1 MKNSVKPATMLGQKR
16 NPLLASQIKVKSK
29 SVKTNKA
36 RSKQA
41 ISEDDLNNKV
51 IEMVDSL
58 VLNEQ
63 MPAELLK
70 RLELLVNSHT

>member
-1 MKNSVKPATMLGQKR
+1 MLSLK
-16 NPLLASQIKVKSK
+16 ITK
-29 SVKTNKA
+29 SVKTQKA
-36 RSKQA
+36 KIKR
-41 ISEDDLNNKV
+41 ILSEDELNNKV

-58 VLNEQ
+58 VLKEQ